1 MARSN
6 ENDLSSSQFL
16 EVLKFGDLFWDCT
29 LKPIIGNLPVK
40 IEDL

>member
-1 MARSN
+1 
-6 ENDLSSSQFL
+6 L

-40 IEDL
+40 IEDLWAVSACNRFNLFG